1 MKKLVISA
9 IAAAG
14 LALSASA
21 AFAHGHVV
29 TGPDVYAVPE
39 AAAPAPQ
46 VAPAVHKTRIIR
58 HAAHAPRVNTA
69 S

>member
-1 MKKLVISA
+1 MNKLVISA

-21 AFAHGHVV
+21 AFAHGHLV
-29 TGPDVYAVPE
+29 TGPELYAAPE
-39 AAAPAPQ
+39 ASAPAPQ
-46 VAPAVHKTRIIR
+46 AAPAVHKTRIIH
-58 HAAHAPRVNTA
+58 HAAHAPRMNTA